1 MSIMEGIKLKFL
13 NRSGSYNYYKSK
25 SLKLEKDKKKVENNN
40 SELKKDISQL
50 KNLNDTLKK
59 DNKFYDNLIRF
70 LIYNKEFDDEV
81 PNYCPFCGD
90 INKFDS
96 FGIVPRER
104 VRCKK
109 CKSLER
115 HRFFYLVFTRLY
127 DDLFNKNVK
136 LLHFAPEVIFYEFF
150 SKKDNIDYYPVDINL
165 EKYDNLNISLK
176 KQVNM
181 ENIPYEDETFD
192 IIYTSHVLEHVPDDN
207 KALNELYRVLKSNG
221 TCFIA
226 VPIHDISE
234 TLEKE
239 EYNTPELRL
248 KYYGQSDHV
257 RKYGKDFINK
267 LYSANFKVEE
277 IVPKDI
283 IENDSL
289 RRVLNLN
296 DGEQLFIC
304 NKK

>member
-1 MSIMEGIKLKFL
+1 ML
-13 NRSGSYNYYKSK
+13 R
-25 SLKLEKDKKKVENNN
+25 
-40 SELKKDISQL
+40 
-50 KNLNDTLKK
+50 
-59 DNKFYDNLIRF
+59 
-70 LIYNKEFDDEV
+70 
-81 PNYCPFCGD
+81 
-90 INKFDS
+90 
-96 FGIVPRER
+96 
-104 VRCKK
+104 
-109 CKSLER
+109 
-115 HRFFYLVFTRLY
+115 
-127 DDLFNKNVK
+127 
-136 LLHFAPEVIFYEFF
+136 YEFF

>member
-1 MSIMEGIKLKFL
+1 
-13 NRSGSYNYYKSK
+13 
-25 SLKLEKDKKKVENNN
+25 
-40 SELKKDISQL
+40 
-50 KNLNDTLKK
+50 
-59 DNKFYDNLIRF
+59 
-70 LIYNKEFDDEV
+70 
-81 PNYCPFCGD
+81 
-90 INKFDS
+90 
-96 FGIVPRER
+96 
-104 VRCKK
+104 
-109 CKSLER
+109 
-115 HRFFYLVFTRLY
+115 
-127 DDLFNKNVK
+127 
-136 LLHFAPEVIFYEFF
+136 
-150 SKKDNIDYYPVDINL
+150 
-165 EKYDNLNISLK
+165 
-176 KQVNM
+176 M